1 MASVTQSIPDKKAL
15 LVEYPGFV
23 RNSDAAIQTLGGLDA
38 ISAITVG
45 SSQMLSLYFRPGD
58 PLSHPLLG
66 YKQHTQGLLLRITRK
81 TGQAGKAD
89 LTGHCSARQLFDF
102 HRQCFTQWRPAVH
115 TESCQADSGA

>member
-23 RNSDAAIQTLGGLDA
+23 RNPDAAIQTLGGLDA
-38 ISAITVG
+38 ISAIADG

-89 LTGHCSARQLFDF
+89 LTGIAQQDNVYDF
-102 HRQCFTQWRPAVH
+102 HRQCFTQWRPGVP
-115 TESCQADSGA
+115 TQSCQADCGT